1 MKKGILAAIAL
12 FCAIALIIASA
23 SGFRG
28 RSGKAA
34 KSVSSGDGRIPVR
47 LNDTLTNGMS
57 DIPELREMDRS
68 IEKFLKRW
76 EIRGASL
83 AIMRNDSLVY
93 AKGYGWADA
102 EDSVRMSPGN
112 ILRMASVS
120 KLITATGIMKLKEEG
135 LLSLQDTVFGPRGIL
150 NDSTFS
156 KAIRDRRIF
165 RITVEQLLRHKG
177 GFTTGH
183 GDPMFSSQDMIRQ
196 FHLDSAPDSRT
207 LVRCELTRWLGF
219 TPGTSQQYSNFGFLL
234 LSLIIEKTSG
244 QTYEDYIRENIL
256 HPAGCYDMHIA
267 RNYYEEKYPNEVR
280 YYMQAGSEPTEE
292 YNLSGRMVE
301 KCYGGSD
308 ITGLSGAGAWV
319 GSPAELCRFVA
330 SIDGKPE
337 IPDIIS
343 AESVAEMTEYFDPQ
357 TFSLGWNDTRPDGEW
372 TRTGT
377 LSGTSALVKCYPD
390 GECWIM
396 ITNTGTYRGPY
407 FSKYVSTL
415 FRRCREA
422 YSASFPHYNLFGSY
436 VLTSNSPERIP

>member
-1 MKKGILAAIAL
+1 MKKWLLASAGL
-12 FCAIALIIASA
+12 FCAIAVIIASA
-23 SGFRG
+23 SSFRHS
-28 RSGKAA
+28 R
-34 KSVSSGDGRIPVR
+34 VETEDIEEEIIPVR
-47 LNDTLTNGMS
+47 LNDTLSNGMS
-57 DIPELREMDRS
+57 DIPELLGMDRS
-68 IEKFLKRW
+68 VEKFLKRW

-102 EDSVRMSPGN
+102 EDSVRMEPGN

-120 KLITATGIMKLKEEG
+120 KLITAAGIMKLKEAG
-135 LLSLQDTVFGPRGIL
+135 LLSLQDTVFGARGIL
-150 NDSTFS
+150 NDTFT

-196 FHLDSAPDSRT
+196 FHLDGAPDSRT
-207 LVRCELTRWLGF
+207 LVQCELTRWLGF
-219 TPGTSQQYSNFGFLL
+219 APGTSQQYSNFGFLL
-234 LSLIIEKTSG
+234 LSLVIEKLSG
-244 QTYEDYIRENIL
+244 QPYEDYIQENIL
-256 HPAGCYDMHIA
+256 QPAGCYDMHIA
-267 RNYYEEKYPNEVR
+267 RNYYEERYPNEVK
-280 YYMQAGSEPTEE
+280 YYMQAGSEPCEE

-301 KCYGGSD
+301 RCYGGSN

-337 IPDIIS
+337 VPDVIS

-357 TFSLGWNDTRPDGEW
+357 TFSLGWNDTKPDGEW

-396 ITNTGTYRGPY
+396 ITNTGTYRGPH

-415 FRRCREA
+415 FRNCREA
-422 YSASFPHYNLFGSY
+422 YSDSLPRYNLFGS
-436 VLTSNSPERIP
+436 

>member
-1 MKKGILAAIAL
+1 MKKWLLAASVL
-12 FCAIALIIASA
+12 SCAVAVIIASA
-23 SGFRG
+23 SSFRHG
-28 RSGKAA
+28 REQTAA
-34 KSVSSGDGRIPVR
+34 TNEKEDIQVR
-47 LNDTLTNGMS
+47 LNDTLTNQMS
-57 DIPELREMDRS
+57 EIPELHDMDIN
-68 IEKFLKRW
+68 IEEFLKRW

-102 EDSVRMSPGN
+102 EDSIRMKPGN

-120 KLITATGIMKLKEEG
+120 KLITAAGIMKMKEDG

-150 NDSTFS
+150 NDSTFT
-156 KAIRDRRIF
+156 KAVRDKRIF
-165 RITVEQLLRHKG
+165 RITIEHLLRHQG
-177 GFTTGH
+177 GFSTGH

-196 FHLDSAPDSRT
+196 FHLDGAPDSRT

-219 TPGTSQQYSNFGFLL
+219 APGTSQQYSNFGFLL
-234 LSLIIEKTSG
+234 LSLVIEKLSG
-244 QTYEDYIRENIL
+244 QTYEDYIQENIL
-256 HPAGCYDMHIA
+256 HPAGCLDMHIA
-267 RNYYEEKYPNEVR
+267 KNYYEERYPNEVK
-280 YYMQAGSEPTEE
+280 YYMQAGSEPCEE

-301 KCYGGSD
+301 RCYGGSN

-330 SIDGKPE
+330 AIDGKPE
-337 IPDIIS
+337 VRDVIDT
-343 AESVAEMTEYFDPQ
+343 ASVAEMTEYFDPE
-357 TFSLGWNDTRPDGEW
+357 TFSLGWNDTKPDGEW

-396 ITNTGTYRGPY
+396 ITNTGTYRGPH

-415 FRRCREA
+415 FRNCREA
-422 YSASFPHYNLFGSY
+422 YSKYLPDYNLFGS
-436 VLTSNSPERIP
+436 

>member
-1 MKKGILAAIAL
+1 MKKWVPVSAAL
-12 FCAIALIIASA
+12 FCAIAVIISSA
-23 SGFRG
+23 SGQRKG
-28 RSGKAA
+28 REKAEESA
-34 KSVSSGDGRIPVR
+34 RPAPVPVR
-47 LNDTLTNGMS
+47 LNDTLSNGMS
-57 DIPELREMDRS
+57 DIPELTGMDSS

-93 AKGYGWADA
+93 AKGYGWADV
-102 EDSVRMSPGN
+102 EDSVRMEPGN

-120 KLITATGIMKLKEEG
+120 KLITATGIMKLKEQG
-135 LLSLQDTVFGPRGIL
+135 LLSLRDTVFGPCGIL
-150 NDSTFS
+150 NDTTFT

-165 RITVEQLLRHKG
+165 GITIEQLLRHQG
-177 GFTTGH
+177 GFSTGH
-183 GDPMFSSQDMIRQ
+183 GDPMFSSQDIIRQ
-196 FHLDSAPDSRT
+196 FHLDSAPDSHT
-207 LVRCELTRWLGF
+207 LVQCELSRWLGF
-219 TPGTSQQYSNFGFLL
+219 APGTSQQYSNFGFLL
-234 LSLIIEKTSG
+234 LSLVIEKLSG
-244 QTYEDYIRENIL
+244 QTYEDYIQENIL
-256 HPAGCYDMHIA
+256 KPAGCYDMHIA
-267 RNYYEEKYPNEVR
+267 RNYYEEKYPNEVK
-280 YYMQAGSEPTEE
+280 YYMQTGSEPCEE

-301 KCYGGSD
+301 KCYGGSN

-330 SIDGKPE
+330 GINGRPE
-337 IPDIIS
+337 VPDIIS

-357 TFSLGWNDTRPDGEW
+357 TFSLGWNDTKPDGEW

-415 FRRCREA
+415 FRKCRET
-422 YSASFPHYNLFGSY
+422 YSSCLPDYNLFGSY
-436 VLTSNSPERIP
+436 VRTSNSPESMP

>member
-1 MKKGILAAIAL
+1 MKKWLLASAGL
-12 FCAIALIIASA
+12 FCAIAVIIASA
-23 SGFRG
+23 SSFRHS
-28 RSGKAA
+28 R
-34 KSVSSGDGRIPVR
+34 VETEDIEEEIIPVR
-47 LNDTLTNGMS
+47 LNDTLSNGMS
-57 DIPELREMDRS
+57 DIPELLGMDRS
-68 IEKFLKRW
+68 VEKFLKRW

-102 EDSVRMSPGN
+102 EDSVRMAPGN

-120 KLITATGIMKLKEEG
+120 KLITAAGIMKLKEAG
-135 LLSLQDTVFGPRGIL
+135 LLSLQDTVFGARGIL
-150 NDSTFS
+150 NDTFT

-196 FHLDSAPDSRT
+196 FHLDGAPDSRT
-207 LVRCELTRWLGF
+207 LVQCELTRWLGF
-219 TPGTSQQYSNFGFLL
+219 APGTSQQYSNFGFLL
-234 LSLIIEKTSG
+234 LSLVIEKLSG
-244 QTYEDYIRENIL
+244 QPYEDYIQENIL
-256 HPAGCYDMHIA
+256 QPAGCYDMHIA
-267 RNYYEEKYPNEVR
+267 RNYYEERYPNEVK
-280 YYMQAGSEPTEE
+280 YYMQAGSEPCEE

-301 KCYGGSD
+301 RCYGGSN

-337 IPDIIS
+337 VPDVIS

-357 TFSLGWNDTRPDGEW
+357 TFSLGWNDTKPDGEW

-396 ITNTGTYRGPY
+396 ITNTGTYRGPH

-415 FRRCREA
+415 FRNCREA
-422 YSASFPHYNLFGSY
+422 YSDSLPRYNLFGS
-436 VLTSNSPERIP
+436 